1 MMIHNMCPKPLFR
14 AKHIIALTLVIS
26 VQVTLYVFLSK
37 RGYASYTG
45 RNPLQPAQCQYFS
58 KTQGEKFLN
67 LTYRV
72 HKILEQVGIDH
83 WLMYGS
89 VFGAIRV
96 QGPLPWDYD
105 VDIGL
110 NGSEWIASMNLD
122 QFVSAFESQGLK
134 VNQKLWRMK
143 KLLKITTDDLPLYRV
158 ELFVFNNHRGWMK
171 RAGWESWLF
180 WLHLAAA
187 ISYPINNKTATTSS
201 IWFLQNAGTQGRDWD
216 STIPLPRRLVER
228 GQTCRLC
235 LTYSTKL

>member
-26 VQVTLYVFLSK
+26 VPVTLYVSLSM

-45 RNPLQPAQCQYFS
+45 RNPLQPARCQYFS

-67 LTYRV
+67 LTYKV
-72 HKILEQVGIDH
+72 HKILEQLGIDH

-134 VNQKLWRMK
+134 VNQKSWTSLR
-143 KLLKITTDDLPLYRV
+143 LLKITTDDLPLYEV
-158 ELFVFNNHRGWMK
+158 DLFVLNNYRGWME

-180 WLHLAAA
+180 WLHYRFYHKFPTRL
-187 ISYPINNKTATTSS
+187 IIK
-201 IWFLQNAGTQGRDWD
+201 
-216 STIPLPRRLVER
+216 PLPRVPFGFFKMPVPR
-228 GQTCRLC
+228 GGIEIQRYLYPDDWWKEVKPVACV
-235 LTYSTKL
+235 